1 MSRLPILVV
10 EDLHD
15 TADSLAML
23 LELWGY
29 QPTVVYEG
37 KKAIEAAST
46 LCPDVILLDI
56 DLPDVNGYNVARQL
70 RQIPELA
77 KTLVLA
83 ITGYR
88 QESDAQCC
96 KEDGIDLYFLK
107 PVDPEEIKE
116 VLISWKQ
123 SLTNRC
129 GRFADSSTTA
139 TSS

>member
-46 LCPDVILLDI
+46 LCPDIILLDI

-70 RQIPELA
+70 RQVPELA
-77 KTLVLA
+77 NTLLLA

-88 QESDAQCC
+88 QESDVQCC
-96 KEDGIDLYFLK
+96 KEAGIDLHFLK

-116 VLISWKQ
+116 ALISWKQ
-123 SLTNRC
+123 SLTNRR
-129 GRFADSSTTA
+129 GRFADSGTTV
-139 TSS
+139 TSA

>member
-1 MSRLPILVV
+1 MQPLRILVV

-56 DLPDVNGYNVARQL
+56 DLPDENGYNVARQL

-77 KTLVLA
+77 KTLLLA

-88 QESDAQCC
+88 QESDAQRCR
-96 KEDGIDLYFLK
+96 ETGIDLHFLK
-107 PVDPEEIKE
+107 PVDLEIIKK
-116 VLISWKQ
+116 VLISMEQ

-129 GRFADSSTTA
+129 GRFADSGTTA
-139 TSS
+139 TST

>member
-10 EDLHD
+10 EDLHN
-15 TADSLAML
+15 TADSLALL

-46 LCPDVILLDI
+46 LCPDIILLDI
-56 DLPDVNGYNVARQL
+56 DLPDGNGYNVARQL

-77 KTLVLA
+77 KTLLLA

-88 QESDAQCC
+88 QESDAQRCR
-96 KEDGIDLYFLK
+96 ETGIDLRFLK

-116 VLISWKQ
+116 VLISWEQ

-129 GRFADSSTTA
+129 GRSADSGTTA
-139 TSS
+139 TNA